1 VSLPPRDYARAAR
14 VFAEAIEASGAE
26 TTLYAIAREDGA
38 AAGRA
43 LAEST
48 AGRPPTLGE
57 LQGELAE
64 RGYEPYQDAAGVRLR
79 NCPFN
84 SVAREF
90 PVVACGMNLAL
101 VEGLLAGFGLAA
113 THAAR
118 LDPRPGECCVMISSA
133 PETPRHRSKTNVN

>member
-1 VSLPPRDYARAAR
+1 MTGSAAAN

-26 TTLYAIAREDGA
+26 TALYRSRVNAARRPGGRWLNDG
-38 AAGRA
+38 RTR
-43 LAEST
+43 SDN
-48 AGRPPTLGE
+48 LGD

-64 RGYEPYQDAAGVRLR
+64 RGYEPYQDEACLRLR

-101 VEGLLAGFGLAA
+101 VEGLLAELGLAVNTRRGWTGGLA
-113 THAAR
+113 SVLRHDLGSAR
-118 LDPRPGECCVMISSA
+118 WVTGLHGREASSW
-133 PETPRHRSKTNVN
+133 R